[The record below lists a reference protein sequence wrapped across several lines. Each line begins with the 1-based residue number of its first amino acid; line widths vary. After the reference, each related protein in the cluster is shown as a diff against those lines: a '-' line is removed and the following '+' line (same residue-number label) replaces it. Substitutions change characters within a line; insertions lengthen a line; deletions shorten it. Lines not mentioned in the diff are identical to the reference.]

1 MSALP
6 VLALACVWA
15 LGCSTPLRVRSGLD
29 APASAPADPDPYL
42 GHHTCPQSQLPFDEA
57 ATRVK
62 VGPPAVP
69 GDDGAGL
76 RLSFVDGS
84 VTFDVVR
91 LTIESVGSS
100 GNIVLYVADERALR
114 EPIAL
119 PTGPSPE
126 LRLRAIVKP
135 SVSHGVFKDVSVCFE
150 KGASFSL
157 KSTDHEIP
165 LRFEDGDDATA
176 PGQWALFRIDAAH
189 LDPPRQPRRWGIIDT
204 MVDVEE

>member
-69 GDDGAGL
+69 GDDG
-76 RLSFVDGS
+76 
-84 VTFDVVR
+84 
-91 LTIESVGSS
+91 
-100 GNIVLYVADERALR
+100 VLYVADERALR